1 MKNYAIVAM
10 AFAVGQAHKVNFID
24 DTDGISL
31 AAIQLNPQE
40 LIQKPQ
46 SKESN
51 VLETT
56 NHVIKRQDPEVLQ
69 KMSKYNWEDVPPHS
83 NAFYICNNKLKVT
96 REVAEPGF
104 PPSAD
109 RKLPERYQGQTGD
122 NFMGEIISKYAMEG
136 GKAQGKPNG
145 EFWFEWDGAEK
156 ASAQVLQDYVHID
169 SEDAQSII
177 CDKFKATWEH
187 YDVNNSGKV
196 EAERMPGFFQH
207 LIGNNFHMNFQ

>member
-1 MKNYAIVAM
+1 MKNFAIIAL
-10 AFAVGQAHKVNFID
+10 AAAIGQAHKIHFID
-24 DTDGISL
+24 DANDISTG
-31 AAIQLNPQE
+31 AIKGNPYE

-46 SKESN
+46 TMEST
-51 VLETT
+51 VLDTT
-56 NHVIKRQDPEVLQ
+56 NKVIKRQDPDVLL
-69 KMSKYNWEDVPPHS
+69 KMSKYSWEDVPPHS

-104 PPSAD
+104 PPSGD
-109 RKLPERYQGQTGD
+109 RKLPERFQGQVGD
-122 NFMGEIISKYAMEG
+122 NFMGEIVSKYAMEG

-145 EFWFEWDGAEK
+145 DFWFEWDGAEK

-169 SEDAQSII
+169 SEEAQSII

-187 YDVNNSGKV
+187 FDVNNSGKV
-196 EAERMPGFFQH
+196 EADRMPGFFQH